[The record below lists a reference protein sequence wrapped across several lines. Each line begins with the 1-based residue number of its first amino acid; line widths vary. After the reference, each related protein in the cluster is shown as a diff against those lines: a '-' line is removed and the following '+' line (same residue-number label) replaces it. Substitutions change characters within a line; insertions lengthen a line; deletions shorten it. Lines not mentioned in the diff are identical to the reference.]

1 MVVADEKAALV
12 TIFAVVACLP
22 PVSGGGKAQAMR
34 RPDPLPPAIV
44 LGVDTAIGLTVVR
57 ELWRFGVPVIAIGRS
72 AYSVG
77 GASRYCSRFVLRP
90 TGLALAEWLPGL
102 IAETGAATLFSIS
115 EGDLLELSHL
125 PQTIGA
131 CRLLTPRKD
140 KLDIVL
146 DKMRTLAAARSVDIL
161 TPESWQPRVGEALA
175 ERAAAL
181 AYPLVLKWSDPP
193 AMFARLET
201 AGIAFEKAEYARGPE
216 ELLLLLAKYAPLGD
230 YPIVQTWVGGYG
242 FGQML
247 MMADGVAR
255 LRFQHRRVREFPAS
269 GGVSTLCA
277 TVPANLHR
285 EQMAKSEAL
294 LAAIG
299 WEGPAMVEYR
309 HDPAT
314 GRYWL
319 MEINGRFWGS
329 LPLASQ
335 AGACFAWEQYRHAV
349 LREPADPA
357 PHYAARR
364 ARYAIPDSKR
374 LVQILRDADIAGA
387 GRPPFIRLREAGAY
401 LAEFLNPRTGYYIWS
416 WSDPKPLLRDMSG
429 ILMKL
434 RR

>member
-1 MVVADEKAALV
+1 M
-12 TIFAVVACLP
+12 
-22 PVSGGGKAQAMR
+22 S
-34 RPDPLPPAIV
+34 RPHPLPPAIV

-57 ELWRFGVPVIAIGRS
+57 ELGRFGVPVIAIGRS

-77 GASRYCSRFVLRP
+77 GASRYCTRFVLR
-90 TGLALAEWLPGL
+90 LKDRALADWLPDL
-102 IAETGAATLFSIS
+102 IAETRAAALFSIS
-115 EGDLLELSHL
+115 EGDLLELSAL
-125 PQTIGA
+125 SDTIGA
-131 CRLLTPRKD
+131 CRVLTPRKD

-146 DKMRTLAAARSVDIL
+146 DKLKTLEAARAVGIL
-161 TPESWQPRVGEALA
+161 TPESWQPCVGEPLA
-175 ERAAAL
+175 ERAATL
-181 AYPLVLKWSDPP
+181 AYPVVLKWSDPP
-193 AMFARLET
+193 AMFARLDA
-201 AGIAFEKAEYARGPE
+201 AGLAFEKAEYARTPDD
-216 ELLLLLAKYAPLGD
+216 LLGRLARYEALGE

-247 MMADGVAR
+247 MMADGAAR

-277 TVPANLHR
+277 TVPAELHR

-349 LREPADPA
+349 LRELADETIA
-357 PHYAARR
+357 YRSRR
-364 ARYAIPDSKR
+364 ARYAIPDTKR
-374 LVQILRDADIAGA
+374 LVQILRDPDIAGA
-387 GRPPFIRLREAGAY
+387 GRPPFSRLREAASY
-401 LAEFLNPRTGYYIWS
+401 LAEFFNPRTGYYIWS
-416 WSDPKPLLRDMSG
+416 WSDPRPLLRDVAG
-429 ILMKL
+429 ILAKL
-434 RR
+434 KR

>member
-1 MVVADEKAALV
+1 M
-12 TIFAVVACLP
+12 T
-22 PVSGGGKAQAMR
+22 
-34 RPDPLPPAIV
+34 RPYPLPPAIV

-57 ELWRFGVPVIAIGRS
+57 ELGRFGVPGVAIGRS

-77 GASRYCSRFVLRP
+77 GASRYCTRFVSRP
-90 TGLALAEWLPGL
+90 RDRAPADWLPDL
-102 IAETGAATLFSIS
+102 IAETGAAALFAIS
-115 EGDLLELSHL
+115 EGDLLDLSHL
-125 PQTIGA
+125 PERIGS
-131 CRLLTPRKD
+131 CRVLTPRKA

-146 DKMRTLAAARSVDIL
+146 DKLKTLEAARAVGIL
-161 TPESWQPRVGEALA
+161 TPESWQPQPGEPLA

-181 AYPLVLKWSDPP
+181 AYPVVLKWGDPP
-193 AMFARLET
+193 AMFARLDA
-201 AGIAFEKAEYARGPE
+201 AGIAFEKAEYARTPD
-216 ELLLLLAKYAPLGD
+216 ELLGRLARYEALGAYPL
-230 YPIVQTWVGGYG
+230 VQTWVGGYG

-277 TVPANLHR
+277 TVPADQHR

-294 LAAIG
+294 LTGIG

-335 AGACFAWEQYRHAV
+335 AGAYFAWEQYRHAV
-349 LREPADPA
+349 LGEPADARIAYRP
-357 PHYAARR
+357 RR
-364 ARYAIPDSKR
+364 ARYAIPDTKR
-374 LVQILRDADIAGA
+374 LVQIVRDPDIAGA
-387 GRPPFIRLREAGAY
+387 GRPPFSRSREAASY

-416 WSDPKPLLRDMSG
+416 WSDPKPLLRDVAG
-429 ILMKL
+429 VLAKL
-434 RR
+434 KR